1 MRESKLLKP
10 LNFLNDIEHGNITF
24 NLGIWGSIGVLILF
38 ILFGDILISLP
49 LYIKKQT
56 IFMIIVRILLS
67 LVLLIFVLWATS
79 MIVGKKSE
87 NISKHNT
94 PSKKIFVYF
103 ALLLIGYRLFFGGTI
118 SHILDLIPQN
128 SILES
133 LGESLENDTAFM
145 MFTVIVIAPIKEEF
159 LMRGIICN
167 GLSKRYS
174 NKVAILVSAFMFAL
188 IHFNIQQGV
197 NAFLLGVILGYAY
210 LKTKSLYLTIFL
222 HMLNNTIVFP
232 LSMQNVLSGTA
243 QIVYSTIAAIIGL
256 ALIYK
261 YYNKLKLSLDPKDVI
276 VVEQNLQ
283 V

>member
-10 LNFLNDIEHGNITF
+10 LKFLSDIEHGNITF

-38 ILFGDILISLP
+38 LLFGDLLISLP

-56 IFMIIVRILLS
+56 TFMIIVRVLLS
-67 LVLLIFVLWATS
+67 LVLLIFVLWAAS
-79 MIVGKKSE
+79 MVVGTKSE
-87 NISKHNT
+87 NISNHNT

-118 SHILDLIPQN
+118 SHILDLIPQS
-128 SILES
+128 SIIEY
-133 LGESLENDTAFM
+133 LGESLENDTVFM

-188 IHFNIQQGV
+188 IHLNIQQGV

-232 LSMQNVLSGTA
+232 LSIQYVLGGA
-243 QIVYSTIAAIIGL
+243 VQIVYSAIAAIIGL

-261 YYNKLKLSLDPKDVI
+261 YYNKLKLSLDSKDVI

>member
-276 VVEQNLQ
+276 EVEQNLQ